1 MSSNS
6 SPSRVG
12 VQTMLLLAAI
22 FGSGV
27 LAGMAVERFI
37 ADRPEGRVL
46 LKTPPL
52 EDGIPLQLKRLGL
65 TPGQERQI
73 RAVAGRWQPR
83 ADSVMKVL
91 LPEVR
96 GIQHGMFQEMVCI
109 LTPAQDSAYLAWRQ
123 REGLN
128 QAEGEEQMTRV
139 REGSCPREGESAN

>member
-1 MSSNS
+1 MSPTA

-12 VQTMLLLAAI
+12 VQTILLVAAI
-22 FGSGV
+22 FGSGL
-27 LAGMAVERFI
+27 LAGMALERVR
-37 ADRPEGRVL
+37 ADRPQGGVL
-46 LKTPPL
+46 LKTPPQ

-65 TPGQERQI
+65 TPEQERRI
-73 RAVAGRWQPR
+73 RAVAASWQPR
-83 ADSVMKVL
+83 ADSVMRVL

-109 LTPAQDSAYLAWRQ
+109 LTPAQDSAYLAWRK

-139 REGSCPREGESAN
+139 REGSCPREGDQ